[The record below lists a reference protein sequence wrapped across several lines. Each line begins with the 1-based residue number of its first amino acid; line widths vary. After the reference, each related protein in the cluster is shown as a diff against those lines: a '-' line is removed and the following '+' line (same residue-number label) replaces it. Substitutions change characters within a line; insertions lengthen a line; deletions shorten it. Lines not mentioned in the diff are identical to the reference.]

1 MAEYMIGVTCMCM
14 LVSLASFVSCTDTKR
29 GATKFALGV
38 ILLAS
43 LVVPVK
49 GIVEGAVLPLFDIKD
64 TEYKDSSAFSEFTE
78 EYFCEG
84 VRLAVA
90 DEFSLDAH
98 DVEVITVG
106 FSVEDMRA
114 EVIKIKLL
122 RAAAGADYRAVR
134 EYIEKNDLGKCE
146 VEISFDG

>member
-1 MAEYMIGVTCMCM
+1 MIGVTCMCM

-43 LVVPVK
+43 VMAPIK
-49 GIVEGAVLPLFDIKD
+49 GIIEGAVLPIFDIED
-64 TEYKDSSAFSEFTE
+64 TEYKDSGAFSEYTE
-78 EYFCEG
+78 VYFCEG

-90 DEFSLDAH
+90 DEFSLAAEDI
-98 DVEVITVG
+98 EVIAVG
-106 FSVEDMRA
+106 FSAENMRA
-114 EVIKIKLL
+114 EIIKITLF
-122 RAAAGADYRAVR
+122 RTAVSADYRAVR